1 MRRTLL
7 ALMAPPLLLL
17 AACGG
22 GSSADGSS
30 AGAQRS
36 KALSSSASGSAYP
49 VTVPT
54 AFGDVMLKEEPK
66 RVVALG
72 WGDAE
77 TALVLGVQPVGAS
90 DWLGYGGDGVGPW
103 LDGAYDE
110 APTIVD
116 TTETS
121 PEAVAA
127 LRPDLILDTRSD
139 GTKERHDLLAQIAP
153 VIGAPK
159 GVVAFGTSW
168 QQQLESVGAALGRSE
183 KADEVEAETDKTFAD
198 VAAKNPDLEG
208 RTVAAGAYFNG
219 GYGAYVTGDSRVNLL
234 REIGLINS
242 PEVDALGD
250 GGFYVD
256 VSEERLNLLD
266 ADVTVIFPIGAK
278 TSDFTSDP
286 LFTAIPSVAAGR
298 DLVLEDGTLRNAFSS
313 GTAPGSAY
321 AAERIAP
328 MLIKALAGSGS

>member
-7 ALMAPPLLLL
+7 ALTTAPLLLL

-22 GSSADGSS
+22 GSSADAPPASQPS
-30 AGAQRS
+30 NT
-36 KALSSSASGSAYP
+36 SSSASDSAYP

-54 AFGDVMLKEEPK
+54 AFGDVTVEEEPE

-110 APTIVD
+110 APTLID

-153 VIGAPK
+153 VIGAPE

-168 QQQLESVGAALGRSE
+168 QQQLESVGAALGQSE
-183 KADEVEAETDKTFAD
+183 KADEVEAETEKTFED
-198 VAAKNPDLEG
+198 VAAENPDLEG
-208 RTVAAGAYFNG
+208 RTVAAGAYFDG
-219 GYGAYVTGDSRVNLL
+219 GYGAYVTGDPRVNLL
-234 REIGLINS
+234 QEIGLTNS
-242 PEVDALGD
+242 PEIDALGD
-250 GGFYVD
+250 GSFYVD
-256 VSEERLNLLD
+256 VSKERLDLLD
-266 ADVTVIFPIGAK
+266 ADVTVIFPIGAE
-278 TSDFTSDP
+278 TSEFTSDP
-286 LFTAIPSVAAGR
+286 LFTAIPSVADGR

-321 AAERIAP
+321 AATRIAP
-328 MLIKALAGSGS
+328 MLQQALGGSGS